1 MSGPRICPRSPPP
14 SAPSMPTM
22 MVQSAA
28 MRRLRRELE
37 SSRRMPAL
45 AAKGGVAKKPSSP
58 PPRRPAPTPPDP
70 SRDHGVAKKPSSSS
84 ASCTRRA
91 AAPAET
97 ADLKSF
103 SIGKGAQVRVRTPVG
118 TLRTGQRL
126 VLWLGAVVVS
136 AADEEDGYL
145 HVVYNNAKLPREDPS
160 GVVRVSMND
169 VKNMPPAAAAALST
183 DGSTGSSAVTTTDCS
198 AHPSQRKATPRPT
211 VAGKKLPLLKKLEK
225 EMQNCSNAITS
236 CW

>member
-1 MSGPRICPRSPPP
+1 
-14 SAPSMPTM
+14 MPTM

-70 SRDHGVAKKPSSSS
+70 PRDHGVAKKPSSSS

-97 ADLKSF
+97 ADLKSS
-103 SIGKGAQVRVRTPVG
+103 SIGKGALVRVRTPVG

-126 VLWLGAVVVS
+126 VLWLSAVVVS
-136 AADEEDGYL
+136 AADEEEGYIR
-145 HVVYNNAKLPREDPS
+145 VVYNNAKFPREDPS
-160 GVVRVSMND
+160 GIVRVSTTD
-169 VKNMPPAAAAALST
+169 VKNMPPAADALST
-183 DGSTGSSAVTTTDCS
+183 GASTGSSAVTTTDCS

-211 VAGKKLPLLKKLEK
+211 RPTVAGKKLPLLKKLQK
-225 EMQNCSNAITS
+225 EMQSSSKAITS

>member
-1 MSGPRICPRSPPP
+1 MPGPRIRPGSPPP
-14 SAPSMPTM
+14 PPPFAPAMPTM

-58 PPRRPAPTPPDP
+58 PPRRPARTSP
-70 SRDHGVAKKPSSSS
+70 
-84 ASCTRRA
+84 
-91 AAPAET
+91 ET
-97 ADLKSF
+97 ADLKNS
-103 SIGKGAQVRVRTPVG
+103 SIGKGALVRVRTPVG

-136 AADEEDGYL
+136 AADEEEGYVR
-145 HVVYNNAKLPREDPS
+145 VVYNNAKLPREDPC

-169 VKNMPPAAAAALST
+169 VKNMPPAAAALST